1 MWRGVGGISGVVWH
15 CEVVGEMPRI
25 ARRLPMATE
34 QQVRA
39 AIAAAKGRVFTLV
52 ASTLPTSAKVLGKRA
67 EIAAAK
73 SVEGI
78 TFQAQQ
84 TLATEEVD
92 GGTISVVRVSG
103 RPDPAWGGGDPI
115 RLSKKGTQSL
125 GFVISAMEEYGVA
138 TACPYA
144 GREGSACENR
154 KERHTHR
161 SYGLE
166 RITSVVVAGEEFVK

>member
-1 MWRGVGGISGVVWH
+1 
-15 CEVVGEMPRI
+15 
-25 ARRLPMATE
+25 MATAE
-34 QQVRA
+34 QIHA

-73 SVEGI
+73 SVEGK
-78 TFQAQQ
+78 TFAAQQ

-103 RPDPAWGGGDPI
+103 RPDTAWGGGDPI
-115 RLSKKGTQSL
+115 RLSKKGTQSV
-125 GFVISAMEEYGVA
+125 GFLVYAMEEYGVA

-144 GREGSACENR
+144 IREGSSCYGKGA
-154 KERHTHR
+154 RHTHR
-161 SYGLE
+161 AYGLD

>member
-1 MWRGVGGISGVVWH
+1 
-15 CEVVGEMPRI
+15 
-25 ARRLPMATE
+25 MATAD
-34 QQVRA
+34 QIRA
-39 AIAAAKGRVFTLV
+39 AIVAAKGRVFTLV
-52 ASTLPTSAKVLGKRA
+52 ASTLPTSEKTLAKRA
-67 EIAAAK
+67 AIAENRA
-73 SVEGI
+73 VEGI
-78 TFQAQQ
+78 TFRAQQ

-125 GFVISAMEEYGVA
+125 GFVISAMEEYGNA

-144 GREGSACENR
+144 GREGSACEDR
-154 KERHTHR
+154 KERHSHR
-161 SYGLE
+161 AYGLE

>member
-1 MWRGVGGISGVVWH
+1 
-15 CEVVGEMPRI
+15 
-25 ARRLPMATE
+25 MATAE
-34 QQVRA
+34 QIHA

-52 ASTLPTSAKVLGKRA
+52 ASTLPTSEK
-67 EIAAAK
+67 
-73 SVEGI
+73 
-78 TFQAQQ
+78 

-125 GFVISAMEEYGVA
+125 GFVVSAMEEYGNA
-138 TACPYA
+138 TACPNA

-154 KERHTHR
+154 KERHSHR
-161 SYGLE
+161 AYGLE
-166 RITSVVVAGEEFVK
+166 RITSVVVNGEEFVK

>member
-1 MWRGVGGISGVVWH
+1 
-15 CEVVGEMPRI
+15 
-25 ARRLPMATE
+25 MATPE
-34 QQVRA
+34 QIHA

-52 ASTLPTSAKVLGKRA
+52 ASTLPTSEKTLAKRA
-67 EIAAAK
+67 ETAQSK
-73 SVEGI
+73 SVEGL
-78 TFQAQQ
+78 TFRAQQ
-84 TLATEEVD
+84 TLSTSEVD

-125 GFVISAMEEYGVA
+125 GFVVSAMEEYGYA
-138 TACPYA
+138 TACPNS

-154 KERHTHR
+154 KERHSHR
-161 SYGLE
+161 AFGLD